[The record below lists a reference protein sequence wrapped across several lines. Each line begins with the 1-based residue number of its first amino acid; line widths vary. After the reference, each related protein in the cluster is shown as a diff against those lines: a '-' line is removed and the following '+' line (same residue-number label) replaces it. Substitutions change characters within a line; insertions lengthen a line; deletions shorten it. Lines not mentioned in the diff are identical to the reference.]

1 MKRSILFLILIC
13 GMPGFGL
20 ISPDLARVVSSTKPE
35 GLIHIDIVFKEQ
47 INIQELKTAV
57 WGLPRREKRVRVAEI
72 LQAFSAQ
79 KQQPV
84 QEYLRQMEKQGSVT
98 DIRSFWINNAI
109 YCRATADVINFLDA
123 RDDIYY
129 VDYDLKAIEL
139 EKPSYVVPP
148 DVTREIDWGVRKI
161 RADQVW
167 SLGYTGQ
174 GVVVGLIDTGV
185 NYNHLDLIDHMWNDP
200 NYPNH
205 GWNFEFNNNNP
216 MDEQGHGT
224 HTAGT
229 VASDGSAGSQCGVA
243 PDAQIMALRVRTEVD
258 TVAENQVWAAMEFVI
273 SPPLSPAN
281 GGDLISMSLGWQYAW
296 SPRRATWRT
305 NCDNVG
311 AAGIVMIVAA
321 GNERGIN
328 YPPEALRCPGDVP
341 PPWRHPDNGAMG
353 ALSDVVTIGATDS
366 LDNVASFSSPGPV
379 TWQSI
384 APFNDYVYP
393 PGLTTPDVSAPGVN
407 VKSCSYTNTSGY
419 TFMSGTSMATPH
431 TAGVVA
437 LILSRK
443 PDLTPEAIDSILEST
458 AVDLGPAGKD
468 NDFGAGRIDAFSAI
482 TAVQINA
489 HNVAALDFT
498 TPEAR
503 VEELITIAPQVR
515 VINSGIYDET
525 NIPVQCLVHLG
536 GSCVY
541 TSSRVI
547 SYLTQGSIETVTF
560 DDFDIGAC
568 GSHYQATAFTALSG
582 DTIFYDDTTDL
593 SFAAARLI
601 EIVDPGCNAWKYP
614 NADSGSVPVPSNP
627 NWDMATMAELQ
638 QIAVL
643 DSQWW
648 VTAGAIDTVHQ
659 DLQLYGFLLNVPDT
673 AIEQLNVEWVGHH
686 GGPPHDRCAL
696 YFWNDQTSTWSLRV
710 SQLSVTD
717 DVTLSSALANDSAG
731 AFVASDGYLYVAS
744 GADVY
749 VKSCCPLLFAYNG
762 QENVFIGDIMTGGDI
777 GTWLDRFCGVNIYLP
792 PDYDEYVKIDG
803 KDLKAVDGRYRL
815 TINEM
820 LQEVTYLDEVGLYV
834 IDHPAV
840 YDIYP
845 NEALRWPSYHDLMI
859 HTSDGQVL
867 KRAYDGEGRD
877 ILATLLTEDRV
888 YVPFA
893 RSEITGFAEPFTITL
908 DVGELVQPNR
918 AVLYLSG
925 SVRFPDAAQIGAVS
939 DIYQAREMGMRVKA
953 PRVEV
958 IDASGLWREV
968 MSCGVP
974 AGHEKVVTYPLYDE
988 RGQSIFKSDDHRLRF
1003 TFTQEVYLDKAW
1015 VSCLDASDYGTVL
1028 LKPVRADLHY
1038 YGYAAYASN
1047 DGKYP
1052 GQFDYE
1058 KQVTHDYAQI
1068 AGYYT
1073 RYGDVQ
1079 ELLDDADSR
1088 FVIMSHGDEVSL
1100 EFDADA
1106 LPELPAGWRR
1116 SFVLAAKGFYKM
1128 ARPGRAYA
1136 YSVDPLPYYGM
1147 RKDLAADGVG
1157 YYPYDPSPGLL
1168 GSLVGR
1174 IYARSVWSYPFS
1186 LGDAWTMVKNHFTG
1200 GVDRSYPARLTEYC
1214 QVWNTRVHD
1223 PYFPDDYADLPPHA
1237 NIEKVP
1243 MDERAS
1249 QWPSRLASLG
1259 IPFGAHS
1266 LHSNYIRVWL
1276 VTTQPIGVE
1285 ELVDQPASVVFRV
1298 GHPNPF
1304 RQNTTISYVLGKST
1318 QVELGVYDASG
1329 RFIRCLVHGIQE
1341 PGAYYSSWDGRDD
1354 RGKSLAAGMYF
1365 VRFKTA
1371 DSEKVEKAVLVR

>member
-1 MKRSILFLILIC
+1 MKRLMWFLILIC
-13 GMPGFGL
+13 WIPGFGL

-35 GLIHIDIVFKEQ
+35 GLIGVDIVFKEQ
-47 INIQELKTAV
+47 MDIQELKNAV
-57 WGLPRREKRVRVAEI
+57 HGLPRREKRVRVAEI
-72 LQAFSAQ
+72 LQAFSAP
-79 KQQPV
+79 QQRAV
-84 QEYLRQMEKQGSVT
+84 LEYLRQMEKQGRVA

-109 YCRATADVINFLDA
+109 YCRVTADVINFLDT
-123 RDDIYY
+123 RDDIKYI
-129 VDYDLKAIEL
+129 DHDLKPIEL
-139 EKPSYVVPP
+139 EKPSYAVPS
-148 DVTREIDWGVRKI
+148 DVTREVDWGVRKI
-161 RADQVW
+161 RADLVW

-174 GVVVGLIDTGV
+174 GVVVGMIDTGV
-185 NYNHLDLIDHMWNDP
+185 NYNHLDLIDHMWTDP

-205 GWNFEFNNNNP
+205 GWNFELNNNNP

-243 PDAQIMALRVRTEVD
+243 PDAQIMALRVRTQVD

-305 NCDNVG
+305 SCDNVG

-321 GNERGIN
+321 GNERGTN

-341 PPWRHPDNGAMG
+341 PPWRNPENGAMG

-366 LDNVASFSSPGPV
+366 LDNIASFSSPGPV

-384 APFNDYVYP
+384 APFNDYTYP
-393 PGLTTPDVSAPGVN
+393 PGLTTPDVSAPGVDI
-407 VKSCSYTNTSGY
+407 KSCSYTNTSGY
-419 TFMSGTSMATPH
+419 AFMSGTSMATPH

-437 LILSRK
+437 LMLSRK
-443 PDLTPEAIDSILEST
+443 PDLTPEAIDSILEWT

-468 NDFGAGRIDAFSAI
+468 NDFGAGRIDAFNAI

-498 TPEAR
+498 APAAR
-503 VEELITIAPQVR
+503 IEEFITVQPQVR

-525 NIPVQCLVHLG
+525 NIPVQCMIHLG

-547 SYLTQGSIETVTF
+547 SSLTQGSIETVTF
-560 DDFDIGAC
+560 DDFNISSC
-568 GSHYQATAFTALSG
+568 GSHYQASAFTSLPG
-582 DTIFYDDTTDL
+582 DTIFYDDSTEL
-593 SFAAARLI
+593 AFVAGRLI

-614 NADSGSVPVPSNP
+614 NADSGSVPLPSSL
-627 NWDMATMAELQ
+627 NWNMATMSELQ

-648 VTAGAIDTVHQ
+648 VTAGATDSAHQ
-659 DLQLYGFLLNVPDT
+659 DLQLYGFLLSVPDT
-673 AIEQLNVEWVGHH
+673 AIEQLNIEWWGHH
-686 GGPPHDRCAL
+686 GGPPHERCAL
-696 YFWNDQTSTWSLRV
+696 YFWNDQTSTWSMRV

-717 DVTLSSALANDSAG
+717 DVTLSSALTSDSAA
-731 AFVASDGYLYVAS
+731 AFIAQDGYLYVAS

-749 VKSCCPLLFAYNG
+749 VKSCCPLLFADNG

-777 GTWLDRFCGVNIYLP
+777 GTWLDRFCGVNMYLP
-792 PDYDEYVKIDG
+792 PDHDEYVKIDG
-803 KDLKAVDGRYRL
+803 KDLKIVDGRYRL

-820 LQEVTYLDEVGLYV
+820 LQEVTYLDEVELYV
-834 IDHPAV
+834 VDHPAD

-845 NEALRWPSYHDLMI
+845 HEALRWPGYHGLTI
-859 HTSDGQVL
+859 HTSDAQPL
-867 KRAYDGEGRD
+867 AAAYDSEGRD
-877 ILATLLTEDRV
+877 ILATLLACDRV

-908 DVGELVQPNR
+908 DVGELAQPDK

-925 SVRFPDAAQIGAVS
+925 SARFPDAAGIGTVS
-939 DIYQAREMGMRVKA
+939 DIYQARELKMKVQA

-958 IDASGLWREV
+958 LDARGHWREV
-968 MSCGVP
+968 STCGVP

-988 RGQSIFKSDDHRLRF
+988 KGHSIFRNRDRRLRLSF
-1003 TFTQEVYLDKAW
+1003 SQEVYLDKAW
-1015 VSCLDASDYGTVL
+1015 VSCLDASDYGMVL
-1028 LKPVRADLHY
+1028 LAPDSADLHY
-1038 YGYAAYASN
+1038 YGYAAYISR

-1052 GQFDYE
+1052 GTFDYE
-1058 KQVTHDYAQI
+1058 KRVTQDYAKI

-1073 RYGDVQ
+1073 RYGNVQ
-1079 ELLDDADSR
+1079 ELLEEADNR

-1100 EFDADA
+1100 EFDAQA
-1106 LPELPAGWRR
+1106 LPQLRAGWRR

-1147 RKDLAADGVG
+1147 RQDLAADGIG
-1157 YYPYDPSPGLL
+1157 YYPYDPSPGLF

-1174 IYARSVWSYPFS
+1174 VYARVVWGYPFS
-1186 LGDAWTMVKNHFTG
+1186 LGDAWAMIKYHFAG
-1200 GVDRSYPARLTEYC
+1200 HVDRIYPAHLTEYC
-1214 QVWNTRVHD
+1214 QAWNTRMQGT
-1223 PYFPDDYADLPPHA
+1223 YFPEDYTDLPPHA
-1237 NIEKVP
+1237 NLEQVP
-1243 MDERAS
+1243 MDEHAGE
-1249 QWPSRLASLG
+1249 WPAHLASLG

-1285 ELVDQPASVVFRV
+1285 ELADQPASVVFRV

-1304 RQNTTISYVLGKST
+1304 RQHTNISYALRRPS
-1318 QVELGVYDASG
+1318 QVELGVYDISG
-1329 RFIRCLVHGIQE
+1329 RFVRCLVQGMLE
-1341 PGAYYSSWDGRDD
+1341 PGEYQSSWDGRDD
-1354 RGKSLAAGMYF
+1354 SGKRLAAGVYF

-1371 DSEKVEKAVLVR
+1371 DSEKVEKAVLIR